1 MTDYIRKT
9 FTYEG
14 KRYTVRGK
22 TEKEAIMKMAN
33 KIRDLE
39 EGNVTISGNTTV
51 RVWGLRCID
60 VYKTKQKDIT
70 REKYKNKMENA
81 IFKYIGERP
90 LKQITPIELQEVLNK
105 QRGSSVAHIRLTKQM
120 IQFIFKKAKSNKLI
134 LNNPAED
141 LVEPDGYTNHRRQLT
156 NIEREHFLKVTA
168 DNDRF
173 LVFLLTYYCGCRPEE
188 ARNCKGKDIQVM
200 SDDNGTYYILHI
212 EGTKS
217 SNADRF
223 VPIPDEFYQRI
234 KNTPP
239 FDYIALNA
247 NGKKHSPTSYKNAF
261 NNLRREM
268 NISMGCRV
276 YRNQLIAP
284 YPLADDFVPYNL
296 RHTYCCDLQKAGV
309 DIRTAQHLM
318 GHSSITLTANIYTHA
333 DNTNLFTA
341 ARMLG
346 GAKSVTPNVTPK
358 CSKMP

>member
-39 EGNVTISGNTTV
+39 EGNVIISGNTTV
-51 RVWGLRCID
+51 RVWALRCVD
-60 VYKTKQKDIT
+60 VYKTNQKPIT
-70 REKYKNKMENA
+70 REKYLGKMECG
-81 IFKYIGERP
+81 ILKFIGDRP
-90 LKQITPIELQEVLNK
+90 IKSITPLEVQEVLNN
-105 QRGSSVAHIRLTKQM
+105 QRGKSTNYIKTIKQM
-120 IQFIFKKAKSNKLI
+120 LQFIFRKAKVNKLI
-134 LNNPAED
+134 LSDPSED
-141 LVEPDGYTNHRRQLT
+141 IVEPIGNVTHRRQLT
-156 NIEREHFLKVTA
+156 DYERKHFLKVTA

-173 LVFLLTYYCGCRPEE
+173 IIFLLTYYCGCRPEE
-188 ARNCKGKDIQVM
+188 ARNCMGKDIQRIKDKQGNAYNV
-200 SDDNGTYYILHI
+200 LHI
-212 EGTKS
+212 EGEKTEKS
-217 SNADRF
+217 DRL

-239 FDYIALNA
+239 FGYIALNTQ
-247 NGKKHSPTSYKNAF
+247 GQKHTEASYYSTFNA
-261 NNLRREM
+261 LKRAM

-296 RHTYCCDLQKAGV
+296 RHTYCCDLQKADV

-318 GHSSITLTANIYTHA
+318 GHSDITMTANIYTHA
-333 DNTNLFTA
+333 DNTSLVTA
-341 ARMLG
+341 ADKMQDYSL
-346 GAKSVTPNVTPK
+346 KKCHTECHTKTP
-358 CSKMP
+358 